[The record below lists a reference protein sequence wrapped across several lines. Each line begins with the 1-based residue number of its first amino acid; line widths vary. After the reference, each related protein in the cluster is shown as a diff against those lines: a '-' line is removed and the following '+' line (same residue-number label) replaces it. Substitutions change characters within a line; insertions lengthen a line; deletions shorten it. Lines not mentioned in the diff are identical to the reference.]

1 MGSLLARR
9 KERAFE
15 RLYRRHVADVYRY
28 ALVVLRD
35 ADSAES
41 ATQATFVRA
50 LRAHARGERPPGAFN
65 WLLGIAHDVCE
76 RRAPG
81 ASLEPFDEEE
91 AAPSPGDIRRALDR
105 LGLDER
111 AVLMMREIECRSYA
125 EIAEVLE
132 LEDGEVESLVFRA
145 RKALR
150 EQLAG
155 SLTCHQAER
164 AISRRLDAHLP
175 REERKRLR
183 AHLRC
188 CSDCVRFELL
198 HRESRAALR
207 SFRGVPVPER
217 LRVSLARLTG
227 S

>member
-1 MGSLLARR
+1 MGSLLARQ
-9 KERAFE
+9 KERALE
-15 RLYRRHVADVYRY
+15 CLYRRHVADVYRY

-35 ADSAES
+35 ADAAES
-41 ATQATFVRA
+41 ATRATFVRA
-50 LRAHARGERPPGAFN
+50 LQAHARGERPRGALN

-76 RRAPG
+76 QRSPG
-81 ASLEPFDEEE
+81 ASLE
-91 AAPSPGDIRRALDR
+91 
-105 LGLDER
+105 R
-111 AVLMMREIECRSYA
+111 AVLMSPRIECCSHA
-125 EIAEVLE
+125 EFAEVLG
-132 LEDGEVESLVFRA
+132 LDDGAVESLVSRA
-145 RKALR
+145 RL
-150 EQLAG
+150 EG

-164 AISRRLDAHLP
+164 AISRRLDARLP
-175 REERKRLR
+175 REERRRLR

-188 CSDCVRFELL
+188 CPDCVRFELL